1 MVTVK
6 DASFTAELGCSQS
19 FSSWASDAFIAA
31 VNIIKAVTSIKTT
44 YSNITDT
51 PTKEIHH
58 LCSDSAD
65 KDC

>member
-6 DASFTAELGCSQS
+6 DASFTAGLGCSQS
-19 FSSWASDAFIAA
+19 ISWASGAFIAA
-31 VNIIKAVTSIKTT
+31 VNIIKAATSIKTA
-44 YSNITDT
+44 YSTITDT